1 MTSSNQQMKYY
12 MTKICG
18 LLSMIFL
25 LTISVN
31 AQTDLKAIPYGS
43 NKATGNYIT
52 IDGAKQYY
60 EVYGQGE
67 PLVLIHGNGGNI
79 EYMKPQ
85 IEYFAKKYKVIVM
98 DCRGRGKSELG
109 KDSLTYTQMTKD
121 IVGILNYL
129 HLDST
134 YVVGR
139 SDGGILA
146 LLLAINYPQKV
157 KKAVAFAAN
166 LTADT
171 IGLYSFNYEEVKRE
185 RRQADDMISKK
196 DTTQNWEVI
205 QQRNRM
211 MEFQPNITVTDLNRI
226 KCPVLVMSTDRDI
239 IPEEH
244 TLFIYR
250 NISKANLCILT
261 GENHYVTKNNPDLF
275 NSIVGKYLED
285 NYKGEELRH

>member
-1 MTSSNQQMKYY
+1 MKPY

-18 LLSMIFL
+18 LLSMIFVL
-25 LTISVN
+25 AISVK
-31 AQTDLKAIPYGS
+31 AQTDLNAIPYGN
-43 NKATGNYIT
+43 NKATGNYII

-79 EYMKPQ
+79 GYMKPQ

-109 KDSLTYTQMTKD
+109 KDSLTYKQMTKD

-171 IGLYSFNYEEVKRE
+171 IGLYSFNYEELKRD
-185 RRQADDMISKK
+185 RRQADEMISKK
-196 DTTQNWEVI
+196 DTTQNWKVI

-211 MEFQPNITVTDLNRI
+211 MEFQPNITVTDLNKI

>member
-1 MTSSNQQMKYY
+1 MATHIFKLYL
-12 MTKICG
+12 I
-18 LLSMIFL
+18 LSTIFL
-25 LTISVN
+25 DAIPVA
-31 AQTDLKAIPYGS
+31 AQTDNSVPYGN
-43 NKATGNYIT
+43 NKATGNFLT
-52 IDGAKQYY
+52 VDGANQYY

-79 EYMKPQ
+79 AYMKPQ
-85 IEYFAKKYKVIVM
+85 IEYFAKKYQVIVM

-109 KDSLTYTQMTKD
+109 KDSLTYTQMAKD
-121 IVGILNYL
+121 IVAILNYL

-134 YVVGR
+134 YIVGR

-146 LLLAINYPQKV
+146 LLLAIDYPKKV

-171 IGLYSFNYEEVKRE
+171 IGLYSFNYEELKRD
-185 RRQADDMISKK
+185 RRHADEMIAKK
-196 DTTQNWEVI
+196 DTTQNWKVI

-211 MEFQPNITVTDLNRI
+211 MEFQPSITARDLNKI

-250 NISKANLCILT
+250 NIAKGNLCILA

-275 NSIVGKYLED
+275 NSIVAKYLED